1 MFDLGRSGVTS
12 QRKWPLHRDW
22 KDELEYSRQRGRATV
37 FRQRDGQYQSP
48 GMLQSASCSVTS
60 PFLAHAQPPSNQSS
74 ENALGIKSTVGCVV
88 SDKSLALSELQLP
101 SQPGGFIILTFRTIQ
116 EVQFD
121 QSSNIQQAPPECLAP
136 YQACRS
142 PGLAWKSRACPGSSA
157 QGWT

>member
-1 MFDLGRSGVTS
+1 MNERTLGSLPSAPGPGTLPS
-12 QRKWPLHRDW
+12 LHTEGWEGLWPGAGYGGYW
-22 KDELEYSRQRGRATV
+22 IPW
-37 FRQRDGQYQSP
+37 SP
-48 GMLQSASCSVTS
+48 PLCSVTS